1 MSLIK
6 ETSDYF
12 QERGYGTV
20 GSTIYRGELPASA
33 PDNAILLV
41 TAPSDA
47 PDMYLETQYLTI
59 DVWCRNKSTQ
69 AAYDTLENIF
79 KGMHRRANFDLT
91 SYYVYF
97 VHATGDIVDFEKDA
111 QKRKLLKLSLR
122 FIYRNKS
129 LIS

>member
-1 MSLIK
+1 MSLVK
-6 ETSDYF
+6 EVSDFF

-20 GSTIYRGELPASA
+20 GTDIFRGELPPSA

-47 PDMYLETQYLTI
+47 PDLYLETQYLTI
-59 DVWCRNKSTQ
+59 DIWARNKSTQ
-69 AAYDTLENIF
+69 NAYDTLETIF

-97 VHATGDIVDFEKDA
+97 VHATGDIVDLEKDA
-111 QKRKLLKLSLR
+111 QKRKLLKLSFR